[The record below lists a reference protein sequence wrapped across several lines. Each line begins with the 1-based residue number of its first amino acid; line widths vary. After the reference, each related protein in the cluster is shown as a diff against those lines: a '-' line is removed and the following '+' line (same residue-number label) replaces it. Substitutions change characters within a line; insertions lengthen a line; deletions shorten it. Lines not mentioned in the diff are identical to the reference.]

1 MPPLVARSAGT
12 ARRRHDPAGL
22 GEPPARASEPGGLA
36 QQGAFVLMSADVSL
50 IASSLDRAPEAYG
63 RRARRRVATTTS
75 PISTRSPTR
84 IPTSSSG
91 LFAVGRSAESAAV
104 G

>member
-1 MPPLVARSAGT
+1 MTLLGSVSHPPGQAN
-12 ARRRHDPAGL
+12 PA
-22 GEPPARASEPGGLA
+22 ASN
-36 QQGAFVLMSADVSL
+36 QQGAFVLMSADVFL
-50 IASSLDRAPEAYG
+50 IAGSHDRVPEPYG

-75 PISTRSPTR
+75 PISTRSPTKM
-84 IPTSSSG
+84 PTSSSG